1 MSSTVKT
8 GWLKDKNGNILAPKT
23 LTSQVQTSDGVLIED
38 KIQADKEGILS
49 LISAL
54 STAVNNFL
62 DVDDETKD
70 QLSEIIALIDSNKDV
85 FDAITTSKINVT
97 DIVDNLTT
105 NHSSKVLSAAQGVVI
120 KNLID
125 VLRDDVAQKSQVQ
138 IVTWEDDD

>member
-1 MSSTVKT
+1 MPTTVKT
-8 GWLKDKNGNILAPKT
+8 GWLKDKNGDKFAPKT
-23 LTSQVQTSDGVLIED
+23 LASQVQTSDGTLIED
-38 KIQADKEGILS
+38 KIQADKEDILS

-85 FDAITTSKINVT
+85 FDALTTSKVNVT

-105 NHSSKVLSAAQGVVI
+105 NQSSKVLSAAQGVVI

-125 VLRDDVAQKSQVQ
+125 ALRDDVAQMPQVQ